1 MTKCDREERVKMVQN
16 SVTYFMD
23 GPLGG
28 QRIRWSAGQEVSRLG
43 GQKVFAAKDSFV

>member
-1 MTKCDREERVKMVQN
+1 MVQN

-28 QRIRWSAGQEVSRLG
+28 QRIRWSESLCSQR
-43 GQKVFAAKDSFV
+43 